1 MQLKITSTQIA
12 RRLLDYLHSRQ
23 SAMISLLE
31 RLVLAES
38 PSVVPAAQKEVLALL
53 DRALTTRN
61 YRVRHLLG
69 RQTGGHLLA
78 IPGDRQKNQPFQLLL
93 GHCDTVWPLGTLTKM
108 PLKVRQ
114 GKMYGPGTY
123 DMKAGLVTT
132 IFAIEALQALEL
144 YPEVTPIILINSD
157 EEIGSHESRIPIK
170 RLAKVADRA
179 FVMEPSLGPSG
190 KLKTERKGV
199 GKFTIEVIGKAAHAG
214 LEPEKGASAIL
225 ELSFIIQ
232 KLFALNDAEKGISI
246 NVGTIDGGIRPNVIA
261 PESKAVVD
269 VRVLRQEDAREIEKK
284 ILSIKPSTPGTQLI
298 VKGRIGRKPMEKT
311 PGNQK
316 LWQLARSAASE
327 LGIEI
332 EQGTAGGGSDGNTT
346 SLWTPTLDGLGA
358 VGDAAH
364 APGEFVY
371 LDRIIERSALLSR
384 LLLEP
389 SLLLNN

>member
-1 MQLKITSTQIA
+1 MQLKTTSTQTA
-12 RRLLDYLHSRQ
+12 RRLLDYLHGRTSE
-23 SAMISLLE
+23 MTNLLE
-31 RLVLAES
+31 KLVLAES
-38 PSVVPAAQKEVLALL
+38 PSLVPAAQIEVLALL
-53 DRALTTRN
+53 EKALLTRN
-61 YRVRHLLG
+61 YRVQRLLG

-78 IPGDRQKNQPFQLLL
+78 IPSARRKNQPVQLLL
-93 GHCDTVWPLGTLTKM
+93 GHCDTVWPVGTLAKM

-132 IFAIEALQALEL
+132 IFAVEALQALEIE
-144 YPEVTPIILINSD
+144 PEIAPVILINSD
-157 EEIGSHESRIPIK
+157 EEIGSHSSRIHIQ

-199 GKFTIEVIGKAAHAG
+199 GRFTIRVMGKAAHAG

-232 KLFALNDAEKGISI
+232 KLFALNDAEKGITI

-269 VRVLRQEDAREIEKK
+269 VRVLRQEDARQIEKK
-284 ILSIKPSTPGTQLI
+284 ILSIEPSTPGTQLVI
-298 VKGRIGRKPMEKT
+298 EGGIGRKPMEKT

-316 LWQLARSAASE
+316 LWQLAQSAAYE

-332 EQGTAGGGSDGNTT
+332 EQGTAGGGSDGNIT

-358 VGDAAH
+358 VGDGAH

-371 LDRIIERSALLSR
+371 LDRMVERSALLSR

-389 SLLLNN
+389 SLQ